1 MAYASTVDIVG
12 VAIIGIILFGMIAG
26 AAAQLLLGGKVRAID
41 WSLAFVA
48 GIVGSFVGGLLF
60 SLLKGDGLALR
71 PSGLIGSV
79 IGALI
84 VTAGWYWFKKQ
95 KSAG

>member
-1 MAYASTVDIVG
+1 
-12 VAIIGIILFGMIAG
+12 MIAG

-48 GIVGSFVGGLLF
+48 GLAGSFVGGLLF
-60 SLLKGDGLALR
+60 SLLKGNGFVLR

-79 IGALI
+79 IGALLL
-84 VTAGWYWFKKQ
+84 TAGWYWFKKQ
-95 KSAG
+95 RSVG